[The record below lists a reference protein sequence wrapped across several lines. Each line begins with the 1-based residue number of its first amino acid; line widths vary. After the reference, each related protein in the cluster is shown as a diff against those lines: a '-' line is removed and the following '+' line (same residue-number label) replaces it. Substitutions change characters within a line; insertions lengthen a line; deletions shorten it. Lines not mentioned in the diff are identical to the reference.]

1 TREDRA
7 RTGEVGCGTETAA
20 SAAGEAQEGRR
31 PALTVEQLTVEATG
45 DTVGEAKW
53 RALRELERR
62 APSLDKEAVRF
73 QVLEEGSRGL
83 LGVGATPARVVA
95 TVDADAPVSEPAH
108 R

>member
-1 TREDRA
+1 M
-7 RTGEVGCGTETAA
+7 
-20 SAAGEAQEGRR
+20 
-31 PALTVEQLTVEATG
+31 TVEQLTVEATG

-53 RALRELERR
+53 QALRELERL

-95 TVDADAPVSEPAH
+95 TVRIYGALLSVRPPTSLIL
-108 R
+108 RYS